1 MWSAVL
7 GGIAPVLA
15 KPLLMGTDWQCCV
28 DSADQLQSLLNG
40 RFHVHELD
48 AVAPSLHTKPE
59 IRLEVASANV
69 GKVDVVS
76 VAGVALQIAV
86 DPCQPT
92 CMVALPT
99 SGWGQFQ
106 MDEFAVDNV
115 VGRSVAYIPARG
127 WRLVNDVTGG
137 TSLQFQL
144 ESMLA
149 VMHSINPALR
159 SVDSAASLATPFV
172 VDMGEQRPRAYY
184 KHLLTALYL
193 VEQCFLDGSA
203 PDPRLCL
210 DDLILR
216 CLALLLFPSLS
227 SSDDCDQSSVTR
239 RDLRRTVRELMGW
252 MEAHVDHPVSLTE
265 LEQRAGYGRRA
276 LQLGFKAEVGC
287 GPMQWLRQQRLEQ
300 AHVKL
305 LHPTPGLTV
314 GDVARSC
321 GYLSLTSF
329 SRDFTARFGMP
340 ASRFLRHAKM
350 RSARQGEDS

>member
-1 MWSAVL
+1 MGLV
-7 GGIAPVLA
+7 APVLA
-15 KPLLMGTDWQCCV
+15 KPLLMGTRWQCCV
-28 DSADQLQSLLNG
+28 GSADQLQTLLNG
-40 RFHVHELD
+40 RYNVHELD
-48 AVAPSLHTKPE
+48 AVVPSLHTKSE
-59 IRLEVASANV
+59 IRLDVASANI
-69 GKVDVVS
+69 GKLDVVS

-99 SGWGQFQ
+99 SGWGQYQ
-106 MDEFAVDNV
+106 MEEFSVDNV
-115 VGRSVAYIPARG
+115 VGRSVAFIPARG

-137 TSLQFQL
+137 TSLQFQS

-149 VMHSINPALR
+149 VMHSINPALQAI
-159 SVDSAASLATPFV
+159 DSAAALATPFV
-172 VDMGEQRPRAYY
+172 VDMGEQRPRSYY
-184 KHLLTALYL
+184 RHLLSALFL
-193 VEQCFLDGSA
+193 VEQCFVDGLP

-227 SSDDCDQSSVTR
+227 SVDDGQGSALSR
-239 RDLRRTVRELMGW
+239 RDLRRTVRDLMDW
-252 MEAHVDHPVSLTE
+252 MEAHADNPISLTE

-300 AHVKL
+300 ARNKL
-305 LHPTPGLTV
+305 LDPTPGMTI

-321 GYLSLTSF
+321 GYHSLTSF
-329 SRDFTARFGMP
+329 SRDFTARFGLP

-350 RSARQGEDS
+350 RSAEQGGSSS